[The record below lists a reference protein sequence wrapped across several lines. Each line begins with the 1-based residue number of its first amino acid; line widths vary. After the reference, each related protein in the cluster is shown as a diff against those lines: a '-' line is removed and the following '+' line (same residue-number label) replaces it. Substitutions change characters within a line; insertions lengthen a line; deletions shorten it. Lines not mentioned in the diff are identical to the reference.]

1 MYRKI
6 VLHLQRCIFANYT
19 NCCFFTVLRR
29 CLRRLALHHF
39 IFGLNYK
46 YYRAL
51 RFLPWLNLYII
62 QVIQLCLGKRQYLPD
77 IDQLCGS
84 GLIIFIRGGSAPR
97 SNALTFHYHIYYFW
111 QKRYPFRI
119 PFYWQMVPISHS
131 YSLGRYIALNCCKC
145 TVLKGTDSRF
155 SACSFIKMLF
165 FCRDMLYRLCKQ
177 YDHVIL
183 LSKNQSTLSPGSH
196 LHLINLS
203 ICK

>member
-1 MYRKI
+1 MKTKETNPTIPGSPTPCKQALRRFWKFHVVVVQNNGKEMYRKI

-62 QVIQLCLGKRQYLPD
+62 QVIQLCLGKRQYLPV

-97 SNALTFHYHIYYFW
+97 SNALTFHYHIYYF
-111 QKRYPFRI
+111 
-119 PFYWQMVPISHS
+119 
-131 YSLGRYIALNCCKC
+131 
-145 TVLKGTDSRF
+145 
-155 SACSFIKMLF
+155 
-165 FCRDMLYRLCKQ
+165 
-177 YDHVIL
+177 
-183 LSKNQSTLSPGSH
+183 
-196 LHLINLS
+196 
-203 ICK
+203 